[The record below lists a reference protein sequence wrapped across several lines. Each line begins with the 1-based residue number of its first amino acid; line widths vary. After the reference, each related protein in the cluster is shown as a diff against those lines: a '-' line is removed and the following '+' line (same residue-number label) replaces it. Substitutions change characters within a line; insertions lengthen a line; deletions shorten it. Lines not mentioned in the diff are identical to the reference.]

1 MSYTKQGQP
10 SHNLTLQIKQKI
22 GIFTVESVIN
32 RENKKDKVDKSNIQT
47 IGAAQK
53 EAIYFLQ
60 GNYI

>member
-1 MSYTKQGQP
+1 M
-10 SHNLTLQIKQKI
+10 

-47 IGAAQK
+47 IVAAQK
-53 EAIYFLQ
+53 EVIYFLQ